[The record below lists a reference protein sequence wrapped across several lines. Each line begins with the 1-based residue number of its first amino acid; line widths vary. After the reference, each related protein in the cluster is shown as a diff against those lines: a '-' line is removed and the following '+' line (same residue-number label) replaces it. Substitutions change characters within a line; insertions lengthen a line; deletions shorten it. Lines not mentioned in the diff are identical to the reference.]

1 MARPENVQ
9 IEEPAEKVIPIADP
23 EAESASSHESVTQRP
38 FVLDKK
44 RGAGGGN
51 MPLMLMVLGA
61 IVIFGIGMLA
71 FLSSKGTTKKK
82 TAAEAAKPNLGRVT
96 GTTAPGDLIPSDKI
110 KPSPDEARKGGTVD
124 AADIEKTRAP
134 KISRPQAPETGN
146 SPNGNKQLNQ
156 VGKFE
161 EPDTTPNGQSRWT
174 PPPYSGGQS
183 EQQLLKKEEDA
194 LNKPSLVFTAHN
206 QSDARSPSGMQ
217 SERQVINNLGLAPGY
232 HVAARLESMATT
244 AVHAPVTAVVDYNYE
259 RDGAVLI
266 PAGSRVV
273 GKISQADPSGLVNI
287 TFSSIEFPGGENA
300 AIDAVA
306 ADMSLRAVKGP
317 VTGKQAG
324 RSMLVRSLA
333 GIGETA
339 AMIVGAPSANGAVS
353 ENDLLR
359 MRVADNIGNAGD
371 EQIMR
376 MMTMQHIVV
385 SVPAGT
391 EIYVIFEKSQQAN
404 AAGAEK
410 TVHAS
415 HLDNTVLDSSTP
427 TTIER

>member
-1 MARPENVQ
+1 MTRPENVRL
-9 IEEPAEKVIPIADP
+9 EEPAEKVIPIADP
-23 EAESASSHESVTQRP
+23 EAETVGSPGSITKRP
-38 FVLDKK
+38 FVLDKN
-44 RGAGGGN
+44 RGSGGGN

-61 IVIFGIGMLA
+61 IIIFGIGMLA
-71 FLSSKGTTKKK
+71 FLSSKETTKKK
-82 TAAEAAKPNLGRVT
+82 TAAEAAQPNLGRVT
-96 GTTAPGDLIPSDKI
+96 QTAAPGDLIPSDKV
-110 KPSPDEARKGGTVD
+110 KPSPDEAKKGGTVD
-124 AADIEKTRAP
+124 AADIEKTKAAKVAQTQP
-134 KISRPQAPETGN
+134 AIKQGAS
-146 SPNGNKQLNQ
+146 SNGGKPLNQ

-161 EPDTTPNGQSRWT
+161 EPDTTPSGQSKWT
-174 PPPYSGGQS
+174 PPPFSGGQS
-183 EQQLLKKEEDA
+183 EQQALKREEDA
-194 LNKPSLVFTAHN
+194 LSKPSLVFTVHN
-206 QSDARSPSGMQ
+206 QSNGGLRSGTQ
-217 SERQVINNLGLAPGY
+217 SERQGISNLGLAPGY

-244 AVHAPVTAVVDYNYE
+244 AVHAPVTAVVEYNYE

-287 TFSSIEFPGGENA
+287 TFSSIEFPGGESSA
-300 AIDAVA
+300 VDAIA
-306 ADMSLRAVKGP
+306 ADMSLQAVKGA

-324 RSMLVRSLA
+324 RNMLVRSLT

-391 EIYVIFEKSQQAN
+391 EIYVIFEKPQPAN
-404 AAGAEK
+404 AAGAE
-410 TVHAS
+410 TVHVS
-415 HLDNTVLDSSTP
+415 HLDNTALDSSTP
-427 TTIER
+427 AQP

>member
-1 MARPENVQ
+1 MARPENPQ
-9 IEEPAEKVIPIADP
+9 IEEPAEKVVPIAES
-23 EAESASSHESVTQRP
+23 EAETVSSPGSVTKRP
-38 FVLDKK
+38 FVLDKT
-44 RGAGGGN
+44 RGSGGGN

-61 IVIFGIGMLA
+61 IIIFGIGMLA
-71 FLSSKGTTKKK
+71 FLSSKGTKKK

-96 GTTAPGDLIPSDKI
+96 GTTAPGDLIPSDKV
-110 KPSPDEARKGGTVD
+110 KPSPDEAKRGGTVD
-124 AADIEKTRAP
+124 AADIEKTKAP
-134 KISRPQAPETGN
+134 KITQTQDPNKQSAPN
-146 SPNGNKQLNQ
+146 SNKQQLNQ
-156 VGKFE
+156 VGKFD
-161 EPDTTPNGQSRWT
+161 EPDTTPNGQSKWT

-183 EQQLLKKEEDA
+183 EQQVLKREGDA
-194 LNKPSLVFTAHN
+194 LSKPSLVFTAHN
-206 QSDARSPSGMQ
+206 QSNGGLRSAKQNEQQ
-217 SERQVINNLGLAPGY
+217 SVSNLGLAPGY

-244 AVHAPVTAVVDYNYE
+244 AVHAPVTAVVEYNYE

-287 TFSSIEFPGGENA
+287 SFSAIEFPGGENV

-306 ADMSLRAVKGP
+306 ADMSLQAVKGT

-404 AAGAEK
+404 APGAEK
-410 TVHAS
+410 TVHVP
-415 HLDNTVLDSSTP
+415 HLDNTALDSSTP
-427 TTIER
+427 AQP

>member
-1 MARPENVQ
+1 MRYTFFLLSPLHA
-9 IEEPAEKVIPIADP
+9 
-23 EAESASSHESVTQRP
+23 
-38 FVLDKK
+38 LK
-44 RGAGGGN
+44 R
-51 MPLMLMVLGA
+51 
-61 IVIFGIGMLA
+61 
-71 FLSSKGTTKKK
+71 
-82 TAAEAAKPNLGRVT
+82 
-96 GTTAPGDLIPSDKI
+96 
-110 KPSPDEARKGGTVD
+110 
-124 AADIEKTRAP
+124 
-134 KISRPQAPETGN
+134 
-146 SPNGNKQLNQ
+146 
-156 VGKFE
+156 
-161 EPDTTPNGQSRWT
+161 
-174 PPPYSGGQS
+174 
-183 EQQLLKKEEDA
+183 EEDA
-194 LNKPSLVFTAHN
+194 LSKPSLVFTAHN
-206 QSDARSPSGMQ
+206 QSSGGLRSGTQ
-217 SERQVINNLGLAPGY
+217 SEQQRVSNLGLAPGY

-244 AVHAPVTAVVDYNYE
+244 AVHAPVTAVVEYNYE

-287 TFSSIEFPGGENA
+287 SFSSIEFPGGENV

-306 ADMSLRAVKGP
+306 ADMSLQAVKGT

-391 EIYVIFEKSQQAN
+391 EIYVIFEKAQQAN

-410 TVHAS
+410 TVHVP
-415 HLDNTVLDSSTP
+415 HLDNTALDSSIP
-427 TTIER
+427 AQP

>member
-1 MARPENVQ
+1 
-9 IEEPAEKVIPIADP
+9 
-23 EAESASSHESVTQRP
+23 
-38 FVLDKK
+38 
-44 RGAGGGN
+44 
-51 MPLMLMVLGA
+51 MLMVLGA
-61 IVIFGIGMLA
+61 LIIFGIGMLA
-71 FLSSKGTTKKK
+71 FLSSKGTPKKK

-96 GTTAPGDLIPSDKI
+96 GATAPGDLIPSDKV
-110 KPSPDEARKGGTVD
+110 KPSPDEAEKGGTVD
-124 AADIEKTRAP
+124 AADIEKTKAP
-134 KISRPQAPETGN
+134 KVTQTQPPNEQSA
-146 SPNGNKQLNQ
+146 PNGNKQLNQ

-161 EPDTTPNGQSRWT
+161 EPDTTPNGQSKWT

-183 EQQLLKKEEDA
+183 EQQVLKREEDA
-194 LNKPSLVFTAHN
+194 LNKPSLVFTANN
-206 QSDARSPSGMQ
+206 QSNSGLRSGTQ
-217 SERQVINNLGLAPGY
+217 SVQQSITNLGLAPGY

-244 AVHAPVTAVVDYNYE
+244 AVHAPVTAVVEYNYE

-287 TFSSIEFPGGENA
+287 TFSSIEFPGGENV

-306 ADMSLRAVKGP
+306 ADMSLQAVKGT

-391 EIYVIFEKSQQAN
+391 EIYVILEKSPQVN
-404 AAGAEK
+404 ATGAEK
-410 TVHAS
+410 TIHAPR
-415 HLDNTVLDSSTP
+415 LDNAGLDSSTP
-427 TTIER
+427 AQP

>member
-23 EAESASSHESVTQRP
+23 EAETVGSPGSVTKRP
-38 FVLDKK
+38 FVLDKR
-44 RGAGGGN
+44 RGSGGGN

-61 IVIFGIGMLA
+61 IIIFGIGMLA

-82 TAAEAAKPNLGRVT
+82 TAAEVAKPNLGGIT
-96 GTTAPGDLIPSDKI
+96 GTTTATGDLIPSDKV
-110 KPSPDEARKGGTVD
+110 KPSPDEAKKGGTVD
-124 AADIEKTRAP
+124 AADIEKTKTP
-134 KISRPQAPETGN
+134 KITQTQATSTP
-146 SPNGNKQLNQ
+146 SAPNDNKQLNQ

-161 EPDTTPNGQSRWT
+161 EPDTTPNGQSKWT
-174 PPPYSGGQS
+174 PPSYPGGQS
-183 EQQLLKKEEDA
+183 EQQVLKNEEAA

-206 QSDARSPSGMQ
+206 QSNGGLRSGALSEQQ
-217 SERQVINNLGLAPGY
+217 SVTDLGLAPG

-244 AVHAPVTAVVDYNYE
+244 ALHAHVTAVVEYNYE

-273 GKISQADPSGLVNI
+273 GKISQADPSGLVDI
-287 TFSSIEFPGGENA
+287 TFSSIEFSGGENV

-306 ADMSLRAVKGP
+306 ADMNLQAVKGT

-324 RSMLVRSLA
+324 RSMLARSLA

-371 EQIMR
+371 EQMMR

-391 EIYVIFEKSQQAN
+391 EIYVIFKKAQQAN

-410 TVHAS
+410 TVRVS
-415 HLDNTVLDSSTP
+415 HLDNTALDSSTP
-427 TTIER
+427 VQP

>member
-1 MARPENVQ
+1 
-9 IEEPAEKVIPIADP
+9 
-23 EAESASSHESVTQRP
+23 
-38 FVLDKK
+38 
-44 RGAGGGN
+44 

-61 IVIFGIGMLA
+61 IIIFGIGMLA

-96 GTTAPGDLIPSDKI
+96 GTTAPGDLIPSDKV
-110 KPSPDEARKGGTVD
+110 KPSPDEVKKGGTVE
-124 AADIEKTRAP
+124 AADIEKT
-134 KISRPQAPETGN
+134 KTHKVTQAQDPN
-146 SPNGNKQLNQ
+146 KPSAPNGNKSLNQ

-161 EPDTTPNGQSRWT
+161 EPDTTPSGQSKWT

-183 EQQLLKKEEDA
+183 EQQVLKREEDA
-194 LNKPSLVFTAHN
+194 LSKPSLVFTAHS
-206 QSDARSPSGMQ
+206 QSNGGLPSARQ
-217 SERQVINNLGLAPGY
+217 SEQQSVSNLGLAPGY

-244 AVHAPVTAVVDYNYE
+244 AVHAPVTAVVEYNYE

-287 TFSSIEFPGGENA
+287 TFSSIEFPGGEIV

-306 ADMSLRAVKGP
+306 ADMSLQAVKGT

-404 AAGAEK
+404 AASAEQ
-410 TVHAS
+410 TIRVP
-415 HLDNTVLDSSTP
+415 HLDNPAHDSST
-427 TTIER
+427 

>member
-1 MARPENVQ
+1 MTRPENVRL
-9 IEEPAEKVIPIADP
+9 EEPAEKVIPIADP
-23 EAESASSHESVTQRP
+23 EAETVGSPGSVTKRP
-38 FVLDKK
+38 FVLDKN
-44 RGAGGGN
+44 RGSSGGN

-82 TAAEAAKPNLGRVT
+82 TAAEAARPNLGRVT
-96 GTTAPGDLIPSDKI
+96 QTTAPGDLIPSDKV
-110 KPSPDEARKGGTVD
+110 KPSPDEAKKGSTVD
-124 AADIEKTRAP
+124 AADIEKTKAAKVAQTQP
-134 KISRPQAPETGN
+134 AIKQSA
-146 SPNGNKQLNQ
+146 SSNGSKPLNQ

-161 EPDTTPNGQSRWT
+161 EPDTTPSGQSRWT
-174 PPPYSGGQS
+174 PPLYSGGQS
-183 EQQLLKKEEDA
+183 EQQALKREEDA
-194 LNKPSLVFTAHN
+194 LSKPSLVFTAHN
-206 QSDARSPSGMQ
+206 QSNGGLRAGTR
-217 SERQVINNLGLAPGY
+217 SERPSISNLGLAPGY

-244 AVHAPVTAVVDYNYE
+244 AVHAPVTAVVEYNYE

-273 GKISQADPSGLVNI
+273 GKISQADPSGLVDI
-287 TFSSIEFPGGENA
+287 TFSSIEFPGGENV
-300 AIDAVA
+300 AIDAIA
-306 ADMSLRAVKGP
+306 ADMSLQAVKGN

-324 RSMLVRSLA
+324 RNMLVRSLA

-339 AMIVGAPSANGAVS
+339 AMIVGAPSANEAVS

-359 MRVADNIGNAGD
+359 MRVADNIGNADD

-376 MMTMQHIVV
+376 MMKIQHIVV

-404 AAGAEK
+404 AAGAE
-410 TVHAS
+410 TVHVP
-415 HLDNTVLDSSTP
+415 HLDNTALDSSTP
-427 TTIER
+427 AQP

>member
-1 MARPENVQ
+1 MAKPEHVQ
-9 IEEPAEKVIPIADP
+9 IEEAAEKVIPIADP
-23 EAESASSHESVTQRP
+23 EAETIGSPGAVTKRP

-44 RGAGGGN
+44 HGSGGGN
-51 MPLMLMVLGA
+51 MPLMLMVIGA
-61 IVIFGIGMLA
+61 IIIFGIGMLA
-71 FLSSKGTTKKK
+71 FLSSKGPRKKK
-82 TAAEAAKPNLGRVT
+82 TGAEAAKPNLGRVG
-96 GTTAPGDLIPSDKI
+96 GTTAPGDLIPSDKV
-110 KPSPDEARKGGTVD
+110 KPTSDEAKKGGTVD
-124 AADIEKTRAP
+124 AADIERTKAP
-134 KISRPQAPETGN
+134 KITQTQAASTLGV
-146 SPNGNKQLNQ
+146 PNGNKRLNQ

-161 EPDTTPNGQSRWT
+161 EPDTTPNGQSKWT

-183 EQQLLKKEEDA
+183 EQQVVKKEEDA
-194 LNKPSLVFTAHN
+194 LSKPSLIFTAHN
-206 QSDARSPSGMQ
+206 QSNGGSRSGMQ
-217 SERQVINNLGLAPGY
+217 REQQSVYNLGLSPGY

-244 AVHAPVTAVVDYNYE
+244 AVHAPVTAVVEYNYE

-287 TFSSIEFPGGENA
+287 TFSSIEFPGGENV

-306 ADMSLRAVKGP
+306 ADMSLQAVKGT

-359 MRVADNIGNAGD
+359 MRVADNVGNAGD

-385 SVPAGT
+385 SIPAGT

-404 AAGAEK
+404 ATGAEK
-410 TVHAS
+410 TVYVPHVDAS
-415 HLDNTVLDSSTP
+415 ALDSSTSAQP
-427 TTIER
+427 

>member
-1 MARPENVQ
+1 
-9 IEEPAEKVIPIADP
+9 
-23 EAESASSHESVTQRP
+23 
-38 FVLDKK
+38 
-44 RGAGGGN
+44 
-51 MPLMLMVLGA
+51 
-61 IVIFGIGMLA
+61 
-71 FLSSKGTTKKK
+71 
-82 TAAEAAKPNLGRVT
+82 
-96 GTTAPGDLIPSDKI
+96 
-110 KPSPDEARKGGTVD
+110 
-124 AADIEKTRAP
+124 
-134 KISRPQAPETGN
+134 
-146 SPNGNKQLNQ
+146 
-156 VGKFE
+156 
-161 EPDTTPNGQSRWT
+161 
-174 PPPYSGGQS
+174 
-183 EQQLLKKEEDA
+183 
-194 LNKPSLVFTAHN
+194 
-206 QSDARSPSGMQ
+206 
-217 SERQVINNLGLAPGY
+217 
-232 HVAARLESMATT
+232 MATT
-244 AVHAPVTAVVDYNYE
+244 AVHAPVTAVVEYNYE

-287 TFSSIEFPGGENA
+287 TFSSIEFPGGENI

-306 ADMSLRAVKGP
+306 ADMSLQAVKGT
-317 VTGKQAG
+317 VTGKQAA

-404 AAGAEK
+404 AVGPEK
-410 TVHAS
+410 TVHVP
-415 HLDNTVLDSSTP
+415 HLDNTALDSSTP
-427 TTIER
+427 AQP

>member
-1 MARPENVQ
+1 MARPEKVQ
-9 IEEPAEKVIPIADP
+9 IEEPAEKVIPITDP
-23 EAESASSHESVTQRP
+23 EDKTIGSPGAVTRRP
-38 FVLDKK
+38 FVLDKE
-44 RGAGGGN
+44 RGSGGGN

-61 IVIFGIGMLA
+61 LIIFGIGMLA
-71 FLSSKGTTKKK
+71 FLSSKGTTRKK

-96 GTTAPGDLIPSDKI
+96 GTTAPGDLIPSDKV
-110 KPSPDEARKGGTVD
+110 KPSPDEAKKGGTVD
-124 AADIEKTRAP
+124 AADIEKTKAP
-134 KISRPQAPETGN
+134 KVTPAQDPNKQSA
-146 SPNGNKQLNQ
+146 PNGNKQLSQ

-161 EPDTTPNGQSRWT
+161 EPDTTPNGQSKWT
-174 PPPYSGGQS
+174 PPPYAGGQS
-183 EQQLLKKEEDA
+183 EQQVLKREADA
-194 LNKPSLVFTAHN
+194 LSKPSLVFTAHN
-206 QSDARSPSGMQ
+206 QSNGGLRSGTQ
-217 SERQVINNLGLAPGY
+217 SEQQLVSNLGLAPGY

-244 AVHAPVTAVVDYNYE
+244 AVHAPVTAVVEYNYE

-287 TFSSIEFPGGENA
+287 TFSSIEFPGGENV

-306 ADMSLRAVKGP
+306 ADMSLQAVKGA

-359 MRVADNIGNAGD
+359 IRVADNIGNAGD

-404 AAGAEK
+404 AEGAEK
-410 TVHAS
+410 TVHVP
-415 HLDNTVLDSSTP
+415 HLDNTALDSSTP
-427 TTIER
+427 AQP

>member
-1 MARPENVQ
+1 MAKPEHVP
-9 IEEPAEKVIPIADP
+9 IEEAAEKVIPIADP
-23 EAESASSHESVTQRP
+23 EVETIGSPRTVTKRP

-44 RGAGGGN
+44 HGSGGGN
-51 MPLMLMVLGA
+51 LPLMLMVIGA
-61 IVIFGIGMLA
+61 ILVFGIGMLA
-71 FLSSKGTTKKK
+71 FLSSKGTSKKK
-82 TAAEAAKPNLGRVT
+82 TGAEAAKPNLGRVA
-96 GTTAPGDLIPSDKI
+96 GTTAPGDLIPSDKV
-110 KPSPDEARKGGTVD
+110 KPSSDDAKRGGTVD
-124 AADIEKTRAP
+124 AADIERTKAP
-134 KISRPQAPETGN
+134 KITQTQAINTQ
-146 SPNGNKQLNQ
+146 SSANGNKRLNQ
-156 VGKFE
+156 VGRFD
-161 EPDTTPNGQSRWT
+161 EPDTTPNGQSKWT

-183 EQQLLKKEEDA
+183 EQQVLKKEEDA
-194 LNKPSLVFTAHN
+194 LSKPSLVFIAHN
-206 QSDARSPSGMQ
+206 QGNSGLRSGTQ
-217 SERQVINNLGLAPGY
+217 SEQQQVGNLGLSPGY

-244 AVHAPVTAVVDYNYE
+244 AVHAPVTAVVEYSYE

-287 TFSSIEFPGGENA
+287 TFSSIEFPGGERV

-306 ADMSLRAVKGP
+306 ADMSLQAVKGT

-359 MRVADNIGNAGD
+359 MRVADNVGNAGD

-385 SVPAGT
+385 SVSAGT

-410 TVHAS
+410 TVHAP
-415 HLDNTVLDSSTP
+415 HLDTTAFDSNVP
-427 TTIER
+427 AQP